1 MKPHF
6 IETHCLENMVAGSKM
21 VRRESPPWRN
31 RTPLYHLYTQC
42 YHRVPLSNVG
52 LVRVLIHELEA
63 RIGDPDLQE
72 WVTEHFNPKQYLHTY
87 YVCRN
92 ESRIDAKT
100 AFIYAETIRRVKCLL
115 VVLKKIDKFSRELG
129 VSETIEAI
137 MRRFRTHIDNC
148 SYEDTYE
155 YDILRAV
162 CKLHD
167 VLYKTIETLIESN

>member
-1 MKPHF
+1 
-6 IETHCLENMVAGSKM
+6 MVAGSKM
-21 VRRESPPWRN
+21 TRIGSPQRRTPISPPWRK
-31 RTPLYHLYTQC
+31 RTPNYPLYTRC
-42 YHRVPLSNVG
+42 YNGVPISGVG
-52 LVRVLIHELEA
+52 LVRVLIHELETH
-63 RIGDPDLQE
+63 IYDPDMQE
-72 WVTEHFNPKQYLHTY
+72 WVTKNFNPTQYLHMY
-87 YVCRN
+87 YVYRN
-92 ESRIDAKT
+92 ESCIDAKT

-115 VVLKKIDKFSRELG
+115 VVLKKIDKFSRELR

>member
-1 MKPHF
+1 
-6 IETHCLENMVAGSKM
+6 MVAGSKM
-21 VRRESPPWRN
+21 VRRESPTRRK
-31 RTPLYHLYTQC
+31 RTRMY
-42 YHRVPLSNVG
+42 PLSNVD
-52 LVRVLIHELEA
+52 LVQALIHKLEA

-72 WVTEHFNPKQYLHTY
+72 LVTEHFNPKQYLHMY

-92 ESRIDAKT
+92 ESRIDANT
-100 AFIYAETIRRVKCLL
+100 AFIYAEAIRRVKCLL

>member
-1 MKPHF
+1 
-6 IETHCLENMVAGSKM
+6 MVAGSKM
-21 VRRESPPWRN
+21 VRRESPTRRS
-31 RTPLYHLYTQC
+31 RTHLYPLYAQC
-42 YHRVPLSNVG
+42 YKGVPLSEADI
-52 LVRVLIHELEA
+52 VRALIHELEA
-63 RIGDPDLQE
+63 CIGDPDLQE
-72 WVTEHFNPKQYLHTY
+72 LVTEHFNPKQYLHMY